1 MLKLL
6 VKTVRKGLFSK
17 VMENFEDNKFSNE
30 NINNKITQLRLAL
43 VDLEMRMVWVGLV
56 LN

>member
-17 VMENFEDNKFSNE
+17 VMEQFEDSKFSNE

-43 VDLEMRMVWVGLV
+43 DLEMRMVWLGLV